1 MSTLRLTPI
10 DPESADLIGRDDGLP
25 AVAPE
30 RFEPDW
36 LRRRFASP
44 TAWTPELFEDSLR
57 LSSQALRGAAV
68 LVPLVPR
75 AEGLQVL
82 LTRRNL
88 HLHEHAGQI
97 SFPGGRC
104 DRQDIHPAATALRE
118 AHEEIGLRPAGA
130 EVLGTLPLYCTAS
143 RYAVTPVVALIPA
156 AENLQPQPDEVS
168 EVFEVPLAFLMNPRH
183 HELREWRPGNDVAP
197 NPVAVRR
204 RFLVMPYV
212 ANGQRYVIWGAT
224 AAMLRN
230 LYRLLVA

>member
-1 MSTLRLTPI
+1 LSWSYRPSRITAEADLHCTSAFLFSTSNVSTLRLTPI

-30 RFEPDW
+30 RLEPDW

-68 LVPLVPR
+68 LIPLVPR

-143 RYAVTPVVALIPA
+143 RYAVTPVVASFPPPKTCSL
-156 AENLQPQPDEVS
+156 
-168 EVFEVPLAFLMNPRH
+168 NPTRSA
-183 HELREWRPGNDVAP
+183 RSSK
-197 NPVAVRR
+197 
-204 RFLVMPYV
+204 
-212 ANGQRYVIWGAT
+212 
-224 AAMLRN
+224 
-230 LYRLLVA
+230 YR